1 MNQEANQPM
10 PRTELERRILDLALA
25 EGMLRTHPGPDEMNA
40 PTPEAPWGGSLQ
52 RMLDE
57 GLLQPEDLDRLL
69 WRAVQQDPGGLPA
82 CPESWTLAPGPVPD
96 LGPVPTNIGPYRDL
110 TLIGTGGHGRV
121 FRAFD
126 ERLQR
131 WVALKLLKAGDAE
144 LHLEEA
150 RAQARVEHPNICKVY
165 EVGEIQGRPF
175 IALQLVA
182 GRTLADF
189 PMLQDAAVETI
200 RDVAEALHAAHR
212 KGLVHLD
219 VKPANILLEVGDQG
233 QVHPLVTDFGLVA
246 LRDRGGRVLSGTA
259 PFAAPEQLDPAH
271 PTLDRRAD
279 VYGLGATL
287 YTLLARALPYQA
299 QLPDQLLETIRL
311 HPAPKLE
318 ARLPTIPKDL
328 SRVVAKA
335 MSTDPQDRYATALAF
350 AEDLQRYLDGESVQ
364 AAPSTVLERLIRW
377 RRHNPLAARISL
389 AASLVT
395 ALGLAFGGFTL
406 WRSSR
411 QALAASQLG
420 AEAKAMETSLKME
433 YLLPVHDLRPAYAR
447 IRDKMTALQPMIR
460 EPAGAYA
467 VGAGHWLL
475 SEPAKAKP
483 LLRHAWERGFRS
495 PDAALIYGDT
505 LGQLWQEARKR
516 ADIVQDPT
524 RKEKMLAQAR
534 QELLEPAKAV
544 LASRSAQNPYAL
556 AMLRGQTAFLDGHWQ
571 DAVAAAREAEAERAG
586 DPSALK
592 LLGEA
597 WFEIQWEE
605 DGKGNAQPSLAAA
618 EAAQNAFLRGLE
630 SARSDPRLWKG
641 LGWARASSLM
651 TRFAAGK
658 PLGAADFGAVR
669 ETTRQLDILQGPT
682 SESYMLQGA
691 ASYAVSVVNERKGDS
706 AADERRTLDLMREAV
721 RLDPDGLRPR
731 KNLVFACYPV
741 VMNLA
746 RGEHWEEA
754 RRLGEEGL
762 QISRELQQQNPDLP
776 ELAVNGVYIVS
787 ALAEIGLTREKKVE
801 PWVGLGLEWLDRA
814 RDHGGETVY
823 AAQLRAGLLLK
834 RAQQLEV
841 TGQPAEVAFQTVWD
855 FWKESLAR
863 FPQFSVLLSSLAL
876 DTVEQWAKSRFR
888 RGEDPTGLLK
898 LQEDLAGTVLAKN
911 PNDNLVR
918 KQLLAARTMKAQWA
932 HQEKKR
938 AD

>member
-1 MNQEANQPM
+1 MNQEANLLM

-25 EGMLRTHPGPDEMNA
+25 EGMLPTHPGPDEMNA

-69 WRAVQQDPGGLPA
+69 WRVVQQDPGGLPA

-96 LGPVPTNIGPYRDL
+96 LGPVPMNIGPYRDL
-110 TLIGTGGHGRV
+110 ALIGTGGHGRV

-126 ERLQR
+126 DRLQR
-131 WVALKLLKAGDAE
+131 WVALKLLKVGDAE

-165 EVGEIQGRPF
+165 EVGEDQGRPF

-219 VKPANILLEVGDQG
+219 VKPANILLEVREQG
-233 QVHPLVTDFGLVA
+233 QLHPLVTDFGLVA
-246 LRDRGGRVLSGTA
+246 LRERGGRVLSGTA
-259 PFAAPEQLDPAH
+259 PFAAPEQLDPTH
-271 PTLDRRAD
+271 PSLDRRAD

-299 QLPDQLLETIRL
+299 QLPGELLEAIRQ
-311 HPAPKLE
+311 HPAPPLE
-318 ARLPTIPKDL
+318 TRLPAIPKDL
-328 SRVVAKA
+328 SRIVAKA
-335 MSTDPQDRYATALAF
+335 MSTDPQDRYATALAL
-350 AEDLQRYLDGESVQ
+350 AEDLQRYLDGETVQ

-389 AASLVT
+389 AASVVT

-420 AEAKAMETSLKME
+420 AEAKAMETTLKLE
-433 YLLPVHDLRPAYAR
+433 YLLPTHDLRPAYAR
-447 IRDKMTALQPMIR
+447 IRGEMAALQPKVR

-475 SEPAKAKP
+475 SEPAKARP
-483 LLRHAWERGFRS
+483 LLQRAWEGGFRS
-495 PDAALIYGDT
+495 SDAALIYGDT
-505 LGQLWQEARKR
+505 LGQLWHEARKR
-516 ADIVQDPT
+516 ADIVQDPA
-524 RKEKMLAQAR
+524 RKEKLLAQAR
-534 QELLEPAKAV
+534 RELLEPAKAV
-544 LASRSAQNPYAL
+544 LASRSAQDPYAH

-571 DAVAAAREAEAERAG
+571 AAVAAARQAEVERAG
-586 DPSALK
+586 DPAALK

-618 EAAQNAFLRGLE
+618 EAAQTAFLKGLE

-658 PLGAADFGAVR
+658 PLGPKAFGGVA

-682 SESYMLQGA
+682 SESFMLQGA
-691 ASYAVSVVNERKGDS
+691 ASYVVSVVNERKGDS

-721 RLDPDGLRPR
+721 RLDPQGLRPR

-741 VMNLA
+741 VMNLV
-746 RGEHWEEA
+746 RREHWEEA

-801 PWVGLGLEWLDRA
+801 PWVGLGLQWLDRA
-814 RDHGGETVY
+814 RDLGGETVY

-841 TGQPAEVAFQTVWD
+841 TGQPTEAAFQSVWD
-855 FWKESLAR
+855 FWKESLTR

-876 DTVEQWAKSRFR
+876 DTVEQWAKSRVR

-898 LQEDLAGTVLAKN
+898 LQEELAGTVLAKT
-911 PNDNLVR
+911 PDDNLV
-918 KQLLAARTMKAQWA
+918 KQQLANARTMRTQWA
-932 HQEKKR
+932 HQKR
-938 AD
+938 RAG